1 MQQVVSE
8 RMTAVLG
15 ASIKRERY
23 SNQALRML
31 REHGYRVIAVHPAH
45 AEIEGEQTVPAVEYL
60 PQGIDTITVY
70 VGPEVSEKLTEAVIA
85 KAPRRVIINPGAES
99 PRFEAALLQA
109 GISVERA
116 CTLVL
121 LQTGQY

>member
-45 AEIEGEQTVPAVEYL
+45 VEIEGEQTVP
-60 PQGIDTITVY
+60 
-70 VGPEVSEKLTEAVIA
+70 IA
-85 KAPRRVIINPGAES
+85 GGNLSGTGLHPS
-99 PRFEAALLQA
+99 AATDR
-109 GISVERA
+109 SVLEGS
-116 CTLVL
+116 
-121 LQTGQY
+121 Q